1 MSNQLITYTMKLV
14 SYNSH
19 PSTRRPNEFTTWF
32 KYSTTIGICKLANSG
47 WMETTEL
54 VANNTVVELPDD
66 AIRFQPESFMGSK
79 GELVTM
85 NHIVAR

>member
-1 MSNQLITYTMKLV
+1 MKLI

-19 PSTRRPNEFTTWF
+19 VSTRRPNEFTTWF
-32 KYSTTIGICKLANSG
+32 RYSTTIGVCKLSNRG

-54 VANNTVVELPDD
+54 ISNGTEIELPDD
-66 AIRFQPESFMGSK
+66 AVRFQPESFMGSK

-85 NHIVAR
+85 SHIVAR